1 MGVKQHLVGLQ
12 RIGANKEGAAVGEL
26 DMGGLQF
33 DALAADDR
41 PIFAP
46 VELERLA
53 RLKSQ
58 RNEGA
63 PTNSLLFALSVF
75 SPLSG
80 KGGDAA
86 IGTAKAQR
94 DKIGVQLLQRALL
107 LARSAGLRIQPG

>member
-1 MGVKQHLVGLQ
+1 MLHRLRQSRTLYTLTAGPKFGVH
-12 RIGANKEGAAVGEL
+12 
-26 DMGGLQF
+26 F
-33 DALAADDR
+33 T
-41 PIFAP
+41 
-46 VELERLA
+46 

-58 RNEGA
+58 RNESA
-63 PTNSLLFALSVF
+63 PTNCLLFALSVF